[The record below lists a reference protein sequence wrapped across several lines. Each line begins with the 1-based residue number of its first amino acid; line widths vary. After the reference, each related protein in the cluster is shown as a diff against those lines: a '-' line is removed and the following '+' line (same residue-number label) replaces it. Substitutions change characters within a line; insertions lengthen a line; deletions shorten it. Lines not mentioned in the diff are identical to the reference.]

1 MYPKNQ
7 KKRIFDI
14 YICLLL
20 IFSCIEIPY
29 RLVLTQGDDDAIW
42 QTINYFIDISFLLD
56 IIFNFNTAYFD
67 EDFKL
72 IDDRKEIAKQYL
84 KSWFIIDLLAIA
96 PLPQPSI
103 ISDG

>member
-1 MYPKNQ
+1 M
-7 KKRIFDI
+7 
-14 YICLLL
+14 LL

-29 RLVLTQGDDDAIW
+29 RLVFTQGDDDAIW

-72 IDDRKEIAKQYL
+72 IDDRKEIAK
-84 KSWFIIDLLAIA
+84 
-96 PLPQPSI
+96 
-103 ISDG
+103 